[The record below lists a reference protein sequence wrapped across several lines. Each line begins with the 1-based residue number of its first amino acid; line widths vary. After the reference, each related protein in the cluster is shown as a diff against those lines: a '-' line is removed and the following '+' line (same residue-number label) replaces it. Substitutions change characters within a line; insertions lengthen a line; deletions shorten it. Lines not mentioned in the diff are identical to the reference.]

1 MTRSELLLKTKA
13 GAAPTNELGW
23 RLGWETLWSAIASH
37 EA

>member
-23 RLGWETLWSAIASH
+23 ETLWSAIASH